1 MAANCHI
8 GDLELSRDKSLSL
21 SLSLKSC
28 FLFRCLSPSLSPS
41 HKHTNR
47 QHMVSASESQL
58 SGNKWLLSGR
68 VPPCVRVIRANP
80 LEGIRCT
87 TPPGNVRLPPL
98 SPGSQSILA
107 HAKWHNLLHRLELFN
122 HPKLYENQ
130 QTAIVVY
137 FFVAWHS
144 FNVTLVHLKIEILK
158 CIHLDAFTWIFQ
170 RPKRGGSTYPEA
182 MSAAPGT
189 HNIIWRDRL
198 NTEKYILKHLMI
210 FNAPIFAKLSKKP
223 GSISTQIT
231 NNSRTNLMHQNTLL
245 VVAILQ

>member
-1 MAANCHI
+1 MLLPSERLFVFLI
-8 GDLELSRDKSLSL
+8 SLSL

-80 LEGIRCT
+80 LECIRCT

-130 QTAIVVY
+130 QTAIFCCLAQFQCDTCASKNRNIEVY
-137 FFVAWHS
+137 S
-144 FNVTLVHLKIEILK
+144 LG
-158 CIHLDAFTWIFQ
+158 CIHLDI
-170 RPKRGGSTYPEA
+170 
-182 MSAAPGT
+182 SAA
-189 HNIIWRDRL
+189 
-198 NTEKYILKHLMI
+198 
-210 FNAPIFAKLSKKP
+210 
-223 GSISTQIT
+223 
-231 NNSRTNLMHQNTLL
+231 
-245 VVAILQ
+245 